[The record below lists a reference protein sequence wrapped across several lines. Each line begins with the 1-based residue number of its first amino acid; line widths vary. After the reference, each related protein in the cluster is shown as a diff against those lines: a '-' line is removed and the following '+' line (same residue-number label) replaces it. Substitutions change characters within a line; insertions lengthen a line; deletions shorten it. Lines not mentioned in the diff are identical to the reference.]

1 MWLYCFRV
9 TNDLSFQLRESQCLS
24 QTSKNPSSSIC
35 YTCFSHVFSTRIQL
49 LQGKQSCQWHS
60 QILSALLQDGSAAE
74 SIYCYREAKIDHKLY
89 YLITVDL
96 IGWSTLWSCALFPPV
111 AIHQFKVK
119 VIPAAASTSCS
130 FPRPWIARCHVA
142 GLNSSR
148 DDPWPYCNLGIW
160 VERQI
165 THV

>member
-1 MWLYCFRV
+1 L
-9 TNDLSFQLRESQCLS
+9 LS

-60 QILSALLQDGSAAE
+60 QILSALLQDGSAE
-74 SIYCYREAKIDHKLY
+74 SIDCYREAKIDHKLY

-96 IGWSTLWSCALFPPV
+96 MGWPTLWSCALFPPV
-111 AIHQFKVK
+111 EIHQFKVK
-119 VIPAAASTSCS
+119 VLPAAASTSCS

-142 GLNSSR
+142 GMNSSR
-148 DDPWPYCNLGIW
+148 DYPWPYCNLGISA
-160 VERQI
+160 ERQI
-165 THV
+165 THVQNL